1 MAACQNHN
9 KNPFSL
15 PWLLGSFWTAIV
27 ITCAHTIQERT
38 TTHEEIW
45 EGPAIFVR
53 VGIGS
58 SLSGFFETAQVILFC
73 FCGEVRRRNGSKL
86 ASNKRNGF
94 TRMNSN
100 LFIAMLQKRISF
112 WKSGSLLQRESFI
125 IQLHNSPT
133 REKLEQL
140 KKKLKKEKGKK
151 TKCQTLLP
159 SRTAPGWSDSF
170 FLARTR
176 KVVIVSNLSKLK
188 LLLKTQLIKP
198 HWK

>member
-1 MAACQNHN
+1 MTPMDVYVLRLLFNNRIFPARWLHVQIIIKIH
-9 KNPFSL
+9 SL
-15 PWLLGSFWTAIV
+15 PWLLGSFWNAIV

-45 EGPAIFVR
+45 EGPAIFER

-73 FCGEVRRRNGSKL
+73 FCGEVRRRNGSTL

-112 WKSGSLLQRESFI
+112 CESGSLLQRESFI

-140 KKKLKKEKGKK
+140 KKIKERKRQK

-159 SRTAPGWSDSF
+159 SKTAPGWSDSF
-170 FLARTR
+170 F
-176 KVVIVSNLSKLK
+176 
-188 LLLKTQLIKP
+188 
-198 HWK
+198 

>member
-15 PWLLGSFWTAIV
+15 PRLLGSFWTATV

-45 EGPAIFVR
+45 EGPAIFER

-73 FCGEVRRRNGSKL
+73 FCGEVRRRNGSTL

-112 WKSGSLLQRESFI
+112 CESGSLLQRESFI

-140 KKKLKKEKGKK
+140 KKIKERKRQK